1 MSNQRKL
8 LILLVLAMRFNVAA
22 PLRLLSTRM
31 RIQQSPGFRLLATS
45 STYCTSS
52 TPSSPAPT
60 PLKMDDLIS
69 LSKRRGFI
77 FKSSEI
83 YNGFA
88 GFYDYGPLGSELKK
102 NIKDQWWRK
111 FVREREDVIGLDS
124 SIICSPKVWEASG
137 HVGCFSDPMCD
148 CKESKLRYRADKL
161 VYGEI
166 IVGGETL
173 GYVCVEEDDEEK
185 MLKDAKK
192 QAKKILK
199 EQESEFTTQQMEPL
213 KLKNF
218 MEAPE
223 EIMPLL
229 PSPATGKATLTPP
242 RDFNLMFET
251 SVGAMS
257 DGSAKAYLRPETAQG
272 IFVNFKNSQATSRS
286 KVPFGIAQIGKAFRN
301 EITPRNFICEVAKLK
316 DPF

>member
-1 MSNQRKL
+1 M
-8 LILLVLAMRFNVAA
+8 VAWWVVAA
-22 PLRLLSTRM
+22 LFVVSAGISYSGM
-31 RIQQSPGFRLLATS
+31 QS
-45 STYCTSS
+45 
-52 TPSSPAPT
+52 
-60 PLKMDDLIS
+60 
-69 LSKRRGFI
+69 
-77 FKSSEI
+77 
-83 YNGFA
+83 
-88 GFYDYGPLGSELKK
+88 
-102 NIKDQWWRK
+102 
-111 FVREREDVIGLDS
+111 
-124 SIICSPKVWEASG
+124 
-137 HVGCFSDPMCD
+137 
-148 CKESKLRYRADKL
+148 
-161 VYGEI
+161 
-166 IVGGETL
+166 
-173 GYVCVEEDDEEK
+173 
-185 MLKDAKK
+185 AKK

>member
-45 STYCTSS
+45 SIYCTSS

-60 PLKMDDLIS
+60 PLIMEDLIS
-69 LSKRRGFI
+69 FSKRRGFI